1 MIGFRIGTEL
11 LDVEV
16 GMQINLTLVNPLFSR
31 EIGYGSHS
39 LSFSVPLNA
48 KNRRLLGFRDHLSIT
63 SYSNEIEVEVLL
75 GGNFWKTGTLKVINV
90 APITQ
95 KVSVAFNLDTSWLAD
110 KVNTIKLSS
119 LNLGGDRTIATTGT
133 VGGTFEIRVA
143 AGPTEV
149 IAIQVNETLYSY
161 TSTLGNTK
169 QELVDELKDLINA
182 DTNINATATTQA
194 NGSNWQLVISPID
207 PDDPFQVLY
216 DIGATDI
223 QWYEMS
229 YLSSHQNKQDAMID
243 HMDTVSGAA
252 VGSYDYAFPTIYN
265 PLFFGD
271 AVGDDYSG
279 FVNSYEPGTGHI
291 GPFNNAEGGY
301 YSVCTPLPSV
311 KYLVEQGLRSLGL
324 RDISTF
330 TSTAKYEALHLYNN
344 VPVINEG
351 IFEGEASD
359 SSTGYTGYFNNQFNL
374 TNHVPPEMTLGDIFR
389 DLDDMFNLAIIVDTV
404 LGTIDFVERKEAI
417 TSNVKN
423 WKAKSLA
430 DYTIAYA
437 DAKAVKYSYAIDDKD
452 KFFEDGAAFEEI
464 DPGNAK
470 HHIEVAHGP
479 MFQMITRDPEHDEQ
493 WLTPAIRQQGYT
505 NVGGLEP
512 VAFNA
517 RYVYFH
523 GLQDNDISLTY
534 PLGSS
539 EGKDYAGTQLITPSL
554 EWTGTKG
561 LYAQQHEDFEP
572 FLYPTRHINQAFLIN
587 LVDILS
593 LDFTGAYDFRD
604 LHGNHQAII
613 KKLSLPLRVG
623 ERFPIKATA
632 ENYLT

>member
-194 NGSNWQLVISPID
+194 NGSHWQLVISPIA

-216 DIGATDI
+216 GYPSIPYGFSCIPYGLPQASI
-223 QWYEMS
+223 QFS
-229 YLSSHQNKQDAMID
+229 YIISIYILHFARISGSISTTLSDCGRKQ
-243 HMDTVSGAA
+243 
-252 VGSYDYAFPTIYN
+252 P
-265 PLFFGD
+265 
-271 AVGDDYSG
+271 
-279 FVNSYEPGTGHI
+279 E
-291 GPFNNAEGGY
+291 
-301 YSVCTPLPSV
+301 
-311 KYLVEQGLRSLGL
+311 
-324 RDISTF
+324 RDI
-330 TSTAKYEALHLYNN
+330 L
-344 VPVINEG
+344 
-351 IFEGEASD
+351 
-359 SSTGYTGYFNNQFNL
+359 
-374 TNHVPPEMTLGDIFR
+374 
-389 DLDDMFNLAIIVDTV
+389 
-404 LGTIDFVERKEAI
+404 
-417 TSNVKN
+417 
-423 WKAKSLA
+423 
-430 DYTIAYA
+430 
-437 DAKAVKYSYAIDDKD
+437 
-452 KFFEDGAAFEEI
+452 
-464 DPGNAK
+464 
-470 HHIEVAHGP
+470 
-479 MFQMITRDPEHDEQ
+479 
-493 WLTPAIRQQGYT
+493 
-505 NVGGLEP
+505 
-512 VAFNA
+512 
-517 RYVYFH
+517 
-523 GLQDNDISLTY
+523 
-534 PLGSS
+534 
-539 EGKDYAGTQLITPSL
+539 
-554 EWTGTKG
+554 
-561 LYAQQHEDFEP
+561 
-572 FLYPTRHINQAFLIN
+572 
-587 LVDILS
+587 
-593 LDFTGAYDFRD
+593 
-604 LHGNHQAII
+604 
-613 KKLSLPLRVG
+613 
-623 ERFPIKATA
+623 
-632 ENYLT
+632 